1 MISVRKNRVARETRE
16 GRWNRPSGELDHVL
30 GYYLAAVRWMAG
42 HPSVHFD
49 HKALSAIERRIPSL
63 IILLKINRN
72 ERRTTRLLGYGNV

>member
-1 MISVRKNRVARETRE
+1 
-16 GRWNRPSGELDHVL
+16 
-30 GYYLAAVRWMAG
+30 MAS

-72 ERRTTRLLGYGNV
+72 ERRTTRLLGMVMYDNEFQTKENKT